1 MLELSYWV
9 NTIKC
14 GIFLCAIS
22 PNHQPTHP
30 LSRCVSTTPTGR
42 HIHPRTL
49 PSGRQSTLQWVRRM
63 PVALHTK
70 SAQLPYVAK
79 GNKLK
84 NKAAFIPLLVL
95 LLWRHLESTI
105 VSQGGR
111 GPDVTKREVYGFVLW
126 KTGAGQSYCH
136 LWRTSTPER
145 QEETPPSIT

>member
-70 SAQLPYVAK
+70 PAQLPYVAK

-84 NKAAFIPLLVL
+84 KQGSFYTTTSTVAMAAFGVNHSKL
-95 LLWRHLESTI
+95 
-105 VSQGGR
+105 GR
-111 GPDVTKREVYGFVLW
+111 AWT
-126 KTGAGQSYCH
+126 
-136 LWRTSTPER
+136 
-145 QEETPPSIT
+145 